1 MNNMIIVCLTLCIC
15 AINAAVYHSNI
26 NEMLPLEERSDMRHL
41 GRASISRKHTVI
53 FEMSLRNE
61 DKLEDTLIDV
71 SDPKSK
77 NWGKHWTRDEIA
89 AFFGPADGALESVQA
104 FLHEQEDV
112 SYTVSSYG
120 EFVTATASVKVWED
134 VFSAEFMELDQFVAS
149 SDHADQAFVGNIVR
163 TKKYTMPAALTGY
176 VKAVHNTVQL
186 PAHVYDKKKLKAGF
200 DFLDEEGY
208 PFDVARALA
217 QDSSWNGAKG
227 KVVPGYVTPQF
238 LLDYY
243 GVPEADW
250 NATVHSLY
258 HHVQCFGVET
268 K

>member
-89 AFFGPADGALESVQA
+89 AFFGPADGASQSA
-104 FLHEQEDV
+104 PQ
-112 SYTVSSYG
+112 
-120 EFVTATASVKVWED
+120 KVHFRE
-134 VFSAEFMELDQFVAS
+134 
-149 SDHADQAFVGNIVR
+149 
-163 TKKYTMPAALTGY
+163 Y
-176 VKAVHNTVQL
+176 
-186 PAHVYDKKKLKAGF
+186 HV
-200 DFLDEEGY
+200 
-208 PFDVARALA
+208 
-217 QDSSWNGAKG
+217 
-227 KVVPGYVTPQF
+227 
-238 LLDYY
+238 
-243 GVPEADW
+243 
-250 NATVHSLY
+250 
-258 HHVQCFGVET
+258 
-268 K
+268 